1 MNRKDLKR
9 LNAIRNDCK
18 ICSGAGFTEKK
29 TAVNQLALTDCICVQ
44 RVSFEIKMLE
54 ANIPKQYRNW
64 TFKELEKSVIKENRE
79 SIEAIRSYIKHLTK
93 NINEGIGLWL
103 NAPSGLAKSSMI
115 CALLKRA
122 IDKGHTPYFGKAK
135 DFVTLKFQAMRHQQD
150 ALETLEF
157 IYNAV
162 DILAIEEIDKVYQSD
177 DKSMPNILFYEFLAD
192 AYDANISLL
201 VSSNQPRGKHE
212 RTLPPFIG
220 DRLKTLID
228 VPFTGITRRKDR
240 RRKLN

>member
-1 MNRKDLKR
+1 VNRKDLKR

-18 ICSGAGFTEKK
+18 LCDGAGFIEKRTEAK
-29 TAVNQLALTDCICVQ
+29 LTLSDCVCVQ
-44 RVSFEIKMLE
+44 RVSFEIKMLD
-54 ANIPKQYRNW
+54 AHIPKQYRNW
-64 TFKELEKSVIKENRE
+64 TFKELEKSVIKENKE
-79 SIEAIRSYIKHLTK
+79 SIKTIRSYIKNLPK
-93 NINEGIGLWL
+93 NINAGIGLWL

-122 IDKGHTPYFGKAK
+122 IDQGYTPYFGKAK
-135 DFVTLKFQAMRHQQD
+135 DFVSLKFQALRNQD
-150 ALETLEF
+150 EAVETLKF
-157 IYNAV
+157 IYDTV
-162 DILAIEEIDKVYQSD
+162 DILAVEEIDKVYQSD

-201 VSSNQPRGKHE
+201 VSSNQPRDKHE

-240 RRKLN
+240 RRKLR